1 MIKSPLGEGPMAV
14 RRDTYA
20 ERGTYTVIYSFIPPP
35 TPAEAAILARFAGI
49 MDNGLATPDS
59 GTRFN
64 YDPDLGMVRV
74 TFAAG
79 LRAIAVDALA
89 ELYLLGAQQ
98 VMGRSGNVSIFRH
111 DLGDLVA
118 IKDER
123 DDDERSLSRWHS
135 G

>member
-1 MIKSPLGEGPMAV
+1 
-14 RRDTYA
+14 
-20 ERGTYTVIYSFIPPP
+20 
-35 TPAEAAILARFAGI
+35 
-49 MDNGLATPDS
+49 
-59 GTRFN
+59 
-64 YDPDLGMVRV
+64 MVRV

-98 VMGRSGNVSIFRH
+98 VMGRPGNVSIFRR

-123 DDDERSLSRWHS
+123 DDDERLLSRWRS